1 MGGLQ
6 MDLGQFSN
14 SLAVK
19 DLKTSLEFYEKF
31 GFEVIGGA
39 MEQSFLILKNGDVVI
54 GLFQDMFNKNILT
67 FNPRDVRSLQ
77 KTLKERGLVFS
88 KEANPETSGPDHA
101 TLEDPDGNPILL
113 DQHND

>member
-1 MGGLQ
+1 ME
-6 MDLGQFSN
+6 LGQFSN

-19 DLKTSLEFYEKF
+19 DLHQSHEFYQRF

-67 FNPRDVRSLQ
+67 FNPTDVRSLQ
-77 KTLKERGLVFS
+77 KTLKGQGMIFTR
-88 KEANPETSGPDHA
+88 EADPETSGPDHA